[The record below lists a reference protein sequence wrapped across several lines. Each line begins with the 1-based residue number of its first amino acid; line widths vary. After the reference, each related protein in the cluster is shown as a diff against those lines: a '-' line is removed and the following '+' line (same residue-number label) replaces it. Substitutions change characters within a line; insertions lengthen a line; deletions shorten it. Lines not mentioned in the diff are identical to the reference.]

1 MYTDNNS
8 RPVFVA
14 SDEGN
19 YWVKEDYKNGRN
31 RNQLSQKQLVRREIS
46 ATKSRKY
53 VNLMGKA

>member
-53 VNLMGKA
+53 VILMG